1 MNPTERPLRERAPPV
16 RSTPV
21 TRLAFLGLG
30 RMGSL
35 MAGRLVAAGHE
46 LTVWNRTAERTAPL
60 VDAGARAAGTPA
72 EAVAGAE
79 LVITML
85 TGPEAVEAVFAG
97 PDGAAAGL
105 ADGALVVEMSTIG
118 PRAVAALRELLP
130 GGARLVDA
138 PVKGS
143 LPAASS
149 GELGIYAGGSADDV
163 AAASEVLAVLG
174 KVKHVGPLGAGAS
187 VKLLVNIVLGASFV
201 MVGEALALADELG
214 LDQEL
219 ALTALEGT
227 VVSPLVPRVRKKL
240 DDPGSTQFSLG
251 LAEKDLRLVLEAG
264 GVDGGVVA
272 GARERLAAAVRDGL
286 GDDDISAVLRHLRGK

>member
-1 MNPTERPLRERAPPV
+1 
-16 RSTPV
+16 
-21 TRLAFLGLG
+21 
-30 RMGSL
+30 MGSL

-46 LTVWNRTAERTAPL
+46 LTVWNRTAEHTKPL
-60 VDAGARAAGTPA
+60 VEAGAEAAATPA
-72 EAVAGAE
+72 AAVAGAD

-85 TGPEAVEAVFAG
+85 TGPEAVDAVFSG

-118 PRAVAALRELLP
+118 PRAVVALRELLP
-130 GGARLVDA
+130 DGVRLVDA

-143 LPAASS
+143 LPAAAS
-149 GELGIYAGGSADDV
+149 GELGIYAGGSDEDV
-163 AAASEVLAVLG
+163 AAASDVLAVLG

-214 LDQEL
+214 LDTEL

-240 DDPGSTQFSLG
+240 DDPGATQFALG

-264 GVDGGVVA
+264 GVADGVVA
-272 GARERLAAAVRDGL
+272 GARARLAAAVRDGL
-286 GDDDISAVLRHLRGK
+286 DDHDISAVLGHLRGK